1 MLRFVLHHRHEPGEC
16 GAAFAAWSGFDSP
29 LRRRGAIGACHFD
42 DHQIWWL
49 VEAESARAALD
60 QLPWYI
66 AIRTRVV
73 RVREVAIP

>member
-1 MLRFVLHHRHEPGEC
+1 MSPASVAPL
-16 GAAFAAWSGFDSP
+16 FAAWSGFDSP
-29 LRRRGAIGACHFD
+29 LRRRGAIGARHFD